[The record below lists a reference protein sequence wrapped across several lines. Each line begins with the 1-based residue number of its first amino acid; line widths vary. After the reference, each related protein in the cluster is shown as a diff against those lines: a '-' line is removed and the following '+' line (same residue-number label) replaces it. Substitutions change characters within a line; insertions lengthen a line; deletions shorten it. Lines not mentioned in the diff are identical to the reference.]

1 MNFNDAPR
9 VKREENVIPMI
20 NVVFLLLIFFLMTA
34 QIAPPEPFEV
44 DPPAASSQEPS
55 DGPFTLYVSP
65 EGEVGYQ
72 DLLGDEEAI
81 DALVIEYTRACADVG
96 CFAREDR
103 PVVILRADAQA
114 PARRIPQ
121 ILGLLAGHEI
131 TNVQLATRESFGD
144 AEE

>member
-1 MNFNDAPR
+1 MDFAAAPR
-9 VKREENVIPMI
+9 ARREENVIPMI

-44 DPPAASSQEPS
+44 EPPAASSQEPAE
-55 DGPFTLYVSP
+55 GPFTLYVSP

-72 DLLGDEEAI
+72 DLLGDEAAI
-81 DALVIEYTRACADVG
+81 DALVIAYTRACADTG
-96 CFAREDR
+96 CFDRNDR

-121 ILGLLAGHEI
+121 VLKILAGHEI
-131 TNVQLATRESFGD
+131 TNVQLATRETFGE
-144 AEE
+144 AE